1 MSNINYTVL
10 LGLRIALVV
19 ILYLVILQIVAVSRR
34 EMRRADRKLFESTS
48 ARPIVGYLV
57 VLDNGTTHLQPGQRI
72 PLDPITTIGRAPTN
86 TVVLDSLLVSAEHS
100 RIFSRDN
107 RLWVEDLDSRNF
119 TFVDDKKVV
128 QAVAVI
134 PGSVLKVGDVRFEFR
149 AP

>member
-19 ILYLVILQIVAVSRR
+19 ILYLIILQIVAVSRR
-34 EMRRADRKLFESTS
+34 EMRRADRKQFASTS

-57 VLDNGTTHLQPGQRI
+57 VLDNGTTKLQLGQRI

-86 TVVLDSLLVSAEHS
+86 TIVLESAVVSAEHT
-100 RIFSRDN
+100 RILSRDN
-107 RLWVEDLDSRNF
+107 RLWVEDVGSRNH
-119 TFVDDKKVV
+119 TYVDDKVV
-128 QAVAVI
+128 EQPVAVV